1 MKEIIGYDLA
11 RKFYLEFN
19 SGKDTF
25 SLSAA
30 RKVFRRYSV
39 MGKRGNIFK
48 SAQSFASTVDAGR
61 RYREGTRKAKRGKYL
76 KRGYKSKEN
85 KDWAGV

>member
-11 RKFYLEFN
+11 RKLYLEFN
-19 SGKDTF
+19 GGKDTF
-25 SLSAA
+25 SLAAA

-48 SAQSFASTVDAGR
+48 NPQSFASTVDAGR
-61 RYREGTRKAKRGKYL
+61 RYRIGTR
-76 KRGYKSKEN
+76 S
-85 KDWAGV
+85 